1 MRARERWGRP
11 EEVGGWSGK
20 WTLCKPHPR
29 VVSYQGWFF
38 FFAQTQGKFDSMLKY
53 VIWQENF
60 FPSLLANIVGT
71 GGSQEV

>member
-1 MRARERWGRP
+1 MDFMQTSP
-11 EEVGGWSGK
+11 Q
-20 WTLCKPHPR
+20 
-29 VVSYQGWFF
+29 VVTKAGY
-38 FFAQTQGKFDSMLKY
+38 FAQTQGKFDSMLKY